1 MSASP
6 CPCEER
12 CDPGAVTNQPGLRAL
27 AYRVDDFVG
36 FRRALLRPLGGEYA
50 LLGWRPAPGDLG
62 LQLLEWW
69 AYLGDVL
76 TFYNERVANES
87 YLRTA
92 MQPASVTGLVGLL
105 GYRPRPAIAAVGRV
119 AALRRRP
126 HPAEPLVIPDGFQL
140 ASTATPGVPVQTWE
154 AAASSL
160 SGLTHAK
167 IALPPTRAL
176 LKSESSHLGSVLL
189 GGSVAGLK
197 PGDTLLAVSKA
208 FPEREN
214 DWAKLT
220 VVSASPEPDPAGG
233 ANTRVVVD
241 AEDETDA
248 RAWMTGA
255 AASDYRLLRSKQSA
269 ALWTQTNDA
278 AITHDSDTQVTVLL
292 SAAVRGIVQGD
303 LVFLDGDNATTVGMV
318 TDTTEIFTGVPYPGA
333 TDGAPPDIPVAHTQ
347 LTITSALARF
357 FSRERFAYHVGG
369 SHGAGAGVGVGGGY
383 GSIIEELI
391 EPAKVAVRYGLKD
404 VGTPIGTP
412 ATSLASLPVTVTP
425 QPGFTIATGGVEAFV
440 EDANGAGIP
449 VTATSNGDG
458 TLTLA
463 AVADTPASFSLAA
476 PLRLLVDLVSVSR
489 GKSVANETLGTG
501 DATVAGQAFTLQKAP
516 LTYLATG
523 ADFAS
528 SLKVAVDGVYWTEA
542 RTFYDRPADARVFVV
557 SQAADGKSTVRFG
570 DGVNGARLPSGSRVV
585 ASYRYGAGATRPPA
599 GRLTTILEPQQNLA
613 SIHNPIAVWGGA
625 DAEQPEGVRSDAPK
639 SVLTFGRAISGD
651 DYETVAAL
659 APGVTRA
666 RAYWAWDAAHQRSL
680 VKVYVGDD
688 AAAATS
694 ARSALAGAED
704 PNRPVAVV
712 QASPIPLTVGCTLL
726 IAPDRLPDDVA
737 AAATAALAD
746 PDTGLFGPARMGIG
760 RPLYT
765 SQLEAALLV
774 PGVLA
779 VHGLT
784 AAAGGAEVF
793 AQEPVGWADPGEGSF
808 YTLATTAITTQV
820 DDGRGT

>member
-6 CPCEER
+6 CPCEE
-12 CDPGAVTNQPGLRAL
+12 CLDPRAVTNRPGLPAL
-27 AYRVDDFVG
+27 AYRVDDFEG
-36 FRRALLRPLGGEYA
+36 FRRALLHPLGGEYA

-76 TFYNERVANES
+76 TFYNERIANES

-92 MQPASVTGLVGLL
+92 VQAPGVSGLVGLL
-105 GYRPRPAIAAVGRV
+105 GYSPRPAIGAVGRV
-119 AALRRRP
+119 AALRRKP
-126 HPAEPLVIPDGFQL
+126 HPAEPLVVPDGFQL

-154 AAASSL
+154 AAASSFP
-160 SGLTHAK
+160 GPTHAT

-189 GGSVAGLK
+189 RGTVAGLK
-197 PGDTLLAVSKA
+197 PGDVLLAISKT
-208 FPEREN
+208 FPQREN

-220 VVSASPEPDPAGG
+220 VVSSTPEPDPAGG
-233 ANTRVVVD
+233 STNTRVVLD

-255 AASDYRLLRSKQSA
+255 AAADYRLLRSKQSA
-269 ALWTQTNDA
+269 ALWTQTDDA
-278 AITHDSDTQVTVLL
+278 AISHGSDTQVTVLL

-303 LVFLDGDNATTVGMV
+303 LLFLDGDNATTVGIV
-318 TDTTEIFTGVPYPGA
+318 TDATEIFTGVPYPGA

-347 LTITSALARF
+347 LAVTSPLARS
-357 FSRERFAYHVGG
+357 FSGERFSFHVGG
-369 SHGAGAGVGVGGGY
+369 HGVGERRW
-383 GSIIEELI
+383 SIIEELI

-404 VGTPIGTP
+404 VGTLIGAP
-412 ATSLASLPVTVTP
+412 ATALTSLPVTVTP
-425 QPGFTIATGGVEAFV
+425 ESGFTVAAGGTAAFV
-440 EDANGAGIP
+440 EDASGAGIP
-449 VTATSNGDG
+449 VNAASNGDG
-458 TLTLA
+458 TLTLVA
-463 AVADTPASFSLAA
+463 TADTPASFSLAV

-501 DATVAGQAFTLQKAP
+501 DATVAGQAFTLQNAP
-516 LTYLATG
+516 LTYLASG
-523 ADFAS
+523 AGVVSA
-528 SLKVAVDGVYWTEA
+528 LKVAVDGIYWSEVH
-542 RTFYDRPADARVFVV
+542 TFYDQPADARVFVV
-557 SQAADGKSTVRFG
+557 AQGADGKSSVRFG

-585 ASYRYGAGATRPPA
+585 ASYRYGAGAARPPA
-599 GRLTTILEPQQNLA
+599 GRLTTILKPQQNLA
-613 SIHNPIAVWGGA
+613 SIHNPVAVWGGA
-625 DAEQPEGVRSDAPK
+625 DAEQPEDVRSDAPK

-666 RAYWAWDAAHQRSL
+666 RAYWTWDAAHQRSL

-694 ARSALAGAED
+694 ARGALAGAED
-704 PNRPVAVV
+704 PNRPVAVA
-712 QASPIPLTVGCTLL
+712 QATPVPLTVGCTLL
-726 IAPDRLPDDVA
+726 VAPDRVAVDVA
-737 AAATAALAD
+737 AAAAAALAD
-746 PDTGLFGPARMGIG
+746 PETGLFSPARMGIG

-774 PGVLA
+774 PGVVA

-784 AAAGGAEVF
+784 AGAGGSEIF
-793 AQEPVGWADPGEGSF
+793 SREPVGWADPGEGSF
-808 YTLATTAITTQV
+808 YTLATSAITTQV
-820 DDGRGT
+820 DDGRSA